1 VADTGY
7 KPLRIK
13 VASAAKLLDL
23 KLEAVRDLIHDG
35 TFTAIAPNGR
45 GRGKRL
51 YLVPAEVE
59 AYATGG
65 RAAVEKVRAK
75 RGRK

>member
-1 VADTGY
+1 MADTGY

-45 GRGKRL
+45 GRGRRL
-51 YLVPAEVE
+51 YLIPAEVE

-65 RAAVEKVRAK
+65 REAVEKLRAK